1 MDKKKIASWREF
13 NTLVLEFTTI
23 LDTAADLDQY
33 TYYDLVEH
41 LEQFF
46 LESWT

>member
-1 MDKKKIASWREF
+1 MDKKASWREF

-23 LDTAADLDQY
+23 LDAADLDQY

-46 LESWT
+46 IESWT